1 MADGN
6 WLPFEEAPHTAD
18 LALIA
23 RGRDLREL
31 ILNACNG
38 AISLIVDVA
47 DLTPSR
53 WAPIAARGPDP
64 ERVLLGMVKQVL
76 YRWEVEGGL
85 PVCVQVES
93 APEAERLASPDSPG
107 EARGRLGLAD
117 PDDLG
122 DRVKAVP
129 KAATYHD
136 LAIRRAGNLLE
147 VTIILDL

>member
-1 MADGN
+1 MAQMD

-38 AISLIVDVA
+38 AISLVVDVA
-47 DLTPSR
+47 DLAPSR
-53 WAPIAARGPDP
+53 WVAIAARGPDP
-64 ERVLLGMVKQVL
+64 ERILLGMVKQVL
-76 YRWEVEGGL
+76 YRWEVERGL
-85 PVCVQVES
+85 PVCVQVTS
-93 APEAERLASPDSPG
+93 APDAAWTVSPDSPA

-117 PDDLG
+117 PEDLE

-136 LAIRRAGNLLE
+136 LAIRRAGELLE